1 MKRRRHRSGYA
12 MLMVLLFLVLMFSLM
27 ALAYG
32 QLGSA
37 LRAEGARAL
46 QVQRDEGSVPALA
59 KALALLETGFPP
71 ANPYICGT
79 SVSTSTGT
87 SSFTLTFTA
96 LGNNTW
102 SVQST
107 PTAPGDSPLPMPNS
121 FAP

>member
-12 MLMVLLFLVLMFSLM
+12 MLMVLLFLILIFSLM

-37 LRAEGARAL
+37 LRAEGARAQ
-46 QVQRDEGSVPALA
+46 QVQRDVGSVAALA
-59 KALALLETGFPP
+59 RALALLETGYPP
-71 ANPYICGT
+71 ANPYTCGT

-87 SSFTLTFTA
+87 ASFTLTFTS

-102 SVQST
+102 SVQSA
-107 PTAPGDSPLPMPNS
+107 PTAPGDSPQPMPNS